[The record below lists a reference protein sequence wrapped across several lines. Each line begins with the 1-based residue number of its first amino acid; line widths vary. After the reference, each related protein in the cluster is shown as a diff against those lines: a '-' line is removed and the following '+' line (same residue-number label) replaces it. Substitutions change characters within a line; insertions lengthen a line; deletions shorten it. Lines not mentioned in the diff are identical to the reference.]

1 MRAYVIKIDNI
12 NRLTYD
18 LRMPR
23 KRVYYDLEKISQL
36 ETEGRSIRSISKEL
50 DIEPSMLSRWLKQHT
65 NRKVTYTY
73 KRFHGPRKGTEPEIR
88 GDSLPL
94 SPQ

>member
-1 MRAYVIKIDNI
+1 MRVHVINIDNT
-12 NRLTYD
+12 NRLIYN
-18 LRMPR
+18 LIMPR

-36 ETEGRSIRSISKEL
+36 ETEGRSIRSIAKEL

-65 NRKVTYTY
+65 NRKVTYSY

-94 SPQ
+94 TPQ

>member
-1 MRAYVIKIDNI
+1 MRLYIINVDNI
-12 NRLTYD
+12 NRVIYD

-36 ETEGRSIRSISKEL
+36 ETEGRSIRSIAKEL
-50 DIEPSMLSRWLKQHT
+50 KVEQASFQRWLKQHT

-88 GDSLPL
+88 GDSLPV

>member
-1 MRAYVIKIDNI
+1 MRVNIINIDNI
-12 NRLTYD
+12 NIFIYD
-18 LRMPR
+18 LSMPR

-36 ETEGRSIRSISKEL
+36 ETEGRSIRSIAKEL
-50 DIEPSMLSRWLKQHT
+50 NIEQSMLSRWLRQHT
-65 NRKVTYTY
+65 NRKVTYSY

>member
-1 MRAYVIKIDNI
+1 MRLYVINFDNI
-12 NRLTYD
+12 NRLIYD

-36 ETEGRSIRSISKEL
+36 ETEGRSIRSIAKEL
-50 DIEPSMLSRWLKQHT
+50 NIEQSMLSRWLRQHT

>member
-1 MRAYVIKIDNI
+1 MRVYVINIDNI
-12 NRLTYD
+12 NRFIYD

-50 DIEPSMLSRWLKQHT
+50 DIEPSILSRWLKQHT

-88 GDSLPL
+88 GDSLPS

>member
-1 MRAYVIKIDNI
+1 
-12 NRLTYD
+12 
-18 LRMPR
+18 MPR
-23 KRVYYDLEKISQL
+23 KRVYYDLEKISQM
-36 ETEGRSIRSISKEL
+36 ETEGHSIRSIAKEL
-50 DIEPSMLSRWLKQHT
+50 KVEQSSFQRWLKQHT

-88 GDSLPL
+88 GDSLPS

>member
-1 MRAYVIKIDNI
+1 MCVYIIIVDNI

-36 ETEGRSIRSISKEL
+36 ETEGRSIRSIAQEL